1 MSDGTLIIFAK
12 APVPG
17 HTKTRLIPHLGAE
30 GAVDLHRR
38 LVLYTLDTAARS
50 RFDVTQLWCTPSQ
63 DHPFFQD
70 CMRNFDIT
78 LHTQQGVDL
87 GERMAYAL
95 NSALR
100 HSRYVVLI
108 GTDCP
113 TLTIDTLHR
122 AGDLLYRGMDVVVAP
137 ATDGGYVL
145 LGSCRFSSK
154 LFSSIAWGTDTVMQA
169 TRNRL
174 EKLGWLW
181 RELAEHRDIDRPQ
194 DLQQLSTNH
203 VFQHLFE
210 EIS

>member
-17 HTKTRLIPHLGAE
+17 HTKTRLIPHLGAL
-30 GAVDLHRR
+30 GAADLHRQ
-38 LVLYTLDTAARS
+38 LVLYTLDTAARG
-50 RFDVTQLWCTPSQ
+50 RFDMTQLWCAPSQ

-70 CMRNFDIT
+70 CTRNFDIT
-78 LHTQQGVDL
+78 LHTQQGADL
-87 GERMAYAL
+87 GERMAHAL
-95 NSALR
+95 NSTLR
-100 HSRYVVLI
+100 HSRYAVLI

-113 TLTIDTLHR
+113 TLTVETLHR
-122 AGDLLYRGMDVVVAP
+122 AGDLLDEGMDAVVAP

-145 LGSCRFSSK
+145 VGICRFSPV
-154 LFSSIAWGTDTVMQA
+154 LFSSIAWGTDSVMQA

-181 RELAEHRDIDRPQ
+181 RELAEHRDIDRPP

-203 VFQHLFE
+203 VLQHLFE
-210 EIS
+210 EI